1 MSAYYRNV
9 IKVEILS
16 CQPLH
21 DDVLTDLQAVHY
33 ETTEGGSSGV
43 VTRAVSNEPVG
54 AERMAELLLAQGSDP
69 SFLIMD
75 GDET

>member
-1 MSAYYRNV
+1 
-9 IKVEILS
+9 
-16 CQPLH
+16 
-21 DDVLTDLQAVHY
+21 
-33 ETTEGGSSGV
+33 V